1 MVCQKPHWNR
11 DAVSNSWVWQDSW
24 GAVTPRTPKEN
35 SATKQS
41 IDGASLLLVH
51 VTMNP
56 NDTMTISSKNA
67 TRPMPQLCIA
77 VQPPADAPLI
87 ENVPFCTQSFGSLL
101 LTHAFH
107 LSCDRSRVGILK
119 DSKPTKSKMQAIGSH
134 STPLSIYLLLT
145 AANTHTL
152 SMYLQA
158 PGVKVLSVL
167 PPHHCQPAW
176 SRSVAISS
184 SNSIEQNPDE
194 AFRGWDRS
202 MGFSDTSQFLIVSR
216 ASCDA
221 MKKLQPELV
230 VHSRWC
236 LNFISHSV

>member
-56 NDTMTISSKNA
+56 NDTMTISSKNV

-134 STPLSIYLLLT
+134 STPLFYIF
-145 AANTHTL
+145 AAYCRKH
-152 SMYLQA
+152 
-158 PGVKVLSVL
+158 
-167 PPHHCQPAW
+167 
-176 SRSVAISS
+176 
-184 SNSIEQNPDE
+184 
-194 AFRGWDRS
+194 
-202 MGFSDTSQFLIVSR
+202 
-216 ASCDA
+216 
-221 MKKLQPELV
+221 
-230 VHSRWC
+230 
-236 LNFISHSV
+236 SHSFHVPSSAWCESSQCSPPSSLPTRMEPLRCNILVEFNRAKSERSFQRLG